1 VASASFV
8 TKTRDFKAHK
18 FVAEDSGHIT
28 AEEGGGGGHAL
39 WKGGGG
45 EHPTCSSVSS
55 VEMTP
60 LKHVADSAMKASGAR
75 VGVGGALGGGG
86 GHALGGG
93 SGAAASRAQAPAPQ
107 KEKKEKKHRNSIGAI
122 LEQLLRQRNLA
133 IFTVISALQVFEYMR
148 P

>member
-8 TKTRDFKAHK
+8 TKTRDLKAHK
-18 FVAEDSGHIT
+18 LVAKDSEHIT
-28 AEEGGGGGHAL
+28 EEQEGGGGHAL
-39 WKGGGG
+39 WGGAGG
-45 EHPTCSSVSS
+45 EGHQTCSS